1 MRERVAIN
9 PHTKKT
15 HHLTIMAKNING
27 KRVSI
32 LSNVKETY
40 KHCYPTD
47 VLGDSLDGNISFA
60 QVIARMQEGEDFSNI
75 IKVNDSIV
83 REHIFIILTAVGG
96 VKYDDIYTMWLN
108 QELLKTKYLDS
119 IF

>member
-1 MRERVAIN
+1 
-9 PHTKKT
+9 
-15 HHLTIMAKNING
+15 MAKNINR
-27 KRVSI
+27 KRISI

-47 VLGDSLDGNISFA
+47 VLGDSLDGYISFA
-60 QVIARMQEGEDFSNI
+60 QVLARMQEGEDFYNI
-75 IKVNDSIV
+75 IKVEDSIV
-83 REHIFIILTAVGG
+83 REHIFSILASVGG

-108 QELLKTKYLDS
+108 SELLKTKYLDS

>member
-1 MRERVAIN
+1 MRGRVTIN
-9 PHTKKT
+9 PYTPKT

-47 VLGDSLDGNISFA
+47 VLGDCLDGNISFA
-60 QVIARMQEGEDFSNI
+60 QVIARMQEGEEFYNI
-75 IKVNDSIV
+75 IKVNDSLV
-83 REHIFIILTAVGG
+83 REHIFILLAAVGG

>member
-1 MRERVAIN
+1 
-9 PHTKKT
+9 
-15 HHLTIMAKNING
+15 MAKNING
-27 KRVSI
+27 KRISI

-60 QVIARMQEGEDFSNI
+60 QVLARMQEGEDFYNI
-75 IKVNDSIV
+75 IKVEDSIV
-83 REHIFIILTAVGG
+83 REHIFSILASVGG

-108 QELLKTKYLDS
+108 SELSKTELR
-119 IF
+119 

>member
-1 MRERVAIN
+1 
-9 PHTKKT
+9 
-15 HHLTIMAKNING
+15 MAKNIIG
-27 KRVSI
+27 KLISI

-60 QVIARMQEGEDFSNI
+60 QVLARMQEGEDFYNI
-75 IKVNDSIV
+75 IKVEDSIV
-83 REHIFIILTAVGG
+83 REHIFSILASVGG

-108 QELLKTKYLDS
+108 SELSKTELK
-119 IF
+119 

>member
-1 MRERVAIN
+1 MRGRVTIN
-9 PHTKKT
+9 PYTPKI

-60 QVIARMQEGEDFSNI
+60 QVIARMQEGEEFSNI
-75 IKVNDSIV
+75 IKVNDSHI
-83 REHIFIILTAVGG
+83 REHIFILLTAVGG

-108 QELLKTKYLDS
+108 SELLKKEYVVDD
-119 IF
+119 

>member
-1 MRERVAIN
+1 
-9 PHTKKT
+9 
-15 HHLTIMAKNING
+15 MAKNING
-27 KRVSI
+27 KRISI

-60 QVIARMQEGEDFSNI
+60 QVLARMQEGEDFYNI
-75 IKVNDSIV
+75 IKVEDSIV
-83 REHIFIILTAVGG
+83 REHIFSILASVGG

-108 QELLKTKYLDS
+108 AELSKTELK
-119 IF
+119 

>member
-40 KHCYPTD
+40 KHCYPND

>member
-1 MRERVAIN
+1 
-9 PHTKKT
+9 
-15 HHLTIMAKNING
+15 MAKNING
-27 KRVSI
+27 KRISI

-60 QVIARMQEGEDFSNI
+60 QVLARMQEGEDFYNI
-75 IKVNDSIV
+75 IKVEDSIV
-83 REHIFIILTAVGG
+83 REHIFSILASVGG

-108 QELLKTKYLDS
+108 SELLKKEYVVDD
-119 IF
+119 

>member
-60 QVIARMQEGEDFSNI
+60 QVIARMQEGED
-75 IKVNDSIV
+75 
-83 REHIFIILTAVGG
+83 
-96 VKYDDIYTMWLN
+96 IYTMWLN
-108 QELLKTKYLDS
+108 SELLKTKYLDS